1 MAHKTI
7 DPRQEVVNIK
17 MAKDA
22 FVSDLDSLRT
32 EAACEVYKLQALIEL
47 SLGWAC
53 STKENI
59 GEKDW
64 ASLIGLFEDL
74 SNKLAE
80 KLDTIERL
88 TQAYE
93 RVNN

>member
-64 ASLIGLFEDL
+64 ASLIAIFEDMTA
-74 SNKLAE
+74 KLAE
-80 KLDTIERL
+80 QLDAIEAL
-88 TQAYE
+88 AQAYQ
-93 RVNN
+93 RDAN